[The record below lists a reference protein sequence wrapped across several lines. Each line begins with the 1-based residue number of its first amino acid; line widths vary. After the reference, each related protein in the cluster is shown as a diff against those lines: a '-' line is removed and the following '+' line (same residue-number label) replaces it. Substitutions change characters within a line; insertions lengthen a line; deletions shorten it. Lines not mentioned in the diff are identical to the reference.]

1 MLQIYTNP
9 IYKKIGQN
17 IVPIIT
23 DSTPKAENIVPRVTE
38 TLTEN
43 TAGKFS
49 NLRKRAEQVA
59 QELNISYEKALKVLQ
74 DRGEKLIDILV

>member
-1 MLQIYTNP
+1 MLQVNP
-9 IYKKIGQN
+9 TYKKIGQN

-23 DSTPKAENIVPRVTE
+23 DATPKADSFVSNVTE

-43 TAGKFS
+43 HAGKFS
-49 NLRKRAEQVA
+49 DLRKRANQVA

-74 DRGEKLIDILV
+74 DRGEHLIDILV